1 VADVDRFVAK
11 AFEDLPS
18 DDRVDLVRES
28 QERSSCVTCE
38 MIWTKMKG
46 ETDQRR
52 KTDLVVINLTR
63 ESKKSRDRGIC
74 VSS

>member
-1 VADVDRFVAK
+1 
-11 AFEDLPS
+11 
-18 DDRVDLVRES
+18 VRES